1 MGAVLFRL
9 FVTSWLFL
17 TIFSQA
23 NAKDVVIQG
32 FKRKDYFTK
41 ILSHAL
47 TYSPKAD
54 YQLSFHGKDVP
65 KARVMEMIANQ
76 QEIDVIAGSSTR
88 DRESKLRPIRIPLL
102 KGMNGWRIPLVMSQE
117 KLKSVKTLKD
127 LQAYQAGQLHSWSD
141 TKVLARNLIPIV
153 PGSDYYGLFEMLK
166 NNRFDY
172 FPRSVLEI
180 SGEHSQVKHMGI
192 KIDNNIIIKY
202 PSAYYFYVNKQ
213 ASSLARDI
221 EYGLKEAQK
230 DGSFD
235 EIFAQYYGHALEVLS
250 KHDRTSITL
259 KNPLIPLSTN
269 NELNINK

>member
-23 NAKDVVIQG
+23 DAKDVVIQG
-32 FKRKDYFTK
+32 FERKDYFTK

-102 KGMNGWRIPLVMSQE
+102 KGMNGWRIPLVMSQ
-117 KLKSVKTLKD
+117 KILRNVKNLND
-127 LQAYQAGQLHSWSD
+127 LQRYQAGQLHSWSD
-141 TKVLARNLIPIV
+141 TKVLARNHVPIV
-153 PGSDYYGLFEMLK
+153 PGSDYYGLFDMLK

-172 FPRSVLEI
+172 FPRSVLEV
-180 SGEHSQVKHMGI
+180 SGEYQRVKHMGI

-202 PSAYYFYVNKQ
+202 PSAYYFYVNKR
-213 ASSLARDI
+213 ASSLAHDI

-230 DGSFD
+230 DGSF
-235 EIFAQYYGHALEVLS
+235 EKIFAQYYGHALEVLS

-269 NELNINK
+269 RALNINM